1 MLDSRQV
8 NEPHTRQSICTAAI
22 HIRIDQLSPE
32 SVRQWGTMP
41 VTQMVCHVADQLRV
55 AIGDIETRP
64 GRLRLR
70 FGDREVK
77 VSPGLLWFRQ
87 GRRLLVHWLPWP
99 KARIGAPPEMFTTT
113 PGEWNEDV
121 SSLHALVDRVGEKH
135 PADSWAAHPV
145 FGPISGQE
153 WGLLCWK
160 YLDYHLRQFGV

>member
-1 MLDSRQV
+1 MSSTLFSRSAR
-8 NEPHTRQSICTAAI
+8 TAI
-22 HIRIDQLSPE
+22 HIRIDQLSLE
-32 SVRQWGTMP
+32 NSRQWGTMS
-41 VTQMVCHVADQLRV
+41 VRQMVCHVADQLRV
-55 AIGDIETRP
+55 ANGDIETRP

-99 KARIGAPPEMFTTT
+99 KARVGAPPEMFTTT

-121 SSLHALVDRVGEKH
+121 SSLHVLVDRVGEKH
-135 PADSWAAHPV
+135 AADPWAAHPV
-145 FGPISGQE
+145 FGPISGRE

-160 YLDYHLRQFGV
+160 HLDYHLRQFGA

>member
-1 MLDSRQV
+1 M
-8 NEPHTRQSICTAAI
+8 
-22 HIRIDQLSPE
+22 
-32 SVRQWGTMP
+32 
-41 VTQMVCHVADQLRV
+41 
-55 AIGDIETRP
+55 
-64 GRLRLR
+64 
-70 FGDREVK
+70 
-77 VSPGLLWFRQ
+77 
-87 GRRLLVHWLPWP
+87 VHWLPWP

-135 PADSWAAHPV
+135 LADSWAAHPV